1 MFAFP
6 KEPPAM
12 PDQAAAPL
20 SLLSDDAG
28 GPEPAR
34 RQAGQIRIRGARQNN
49 LKNLDLDIRTGELT
63 VVTGP
68 SGSGKSS
75 LVFDTLFAE
84 GQRRYV
90 ETFSAYAR
98 QFLDRMDKPAVDRV
112 DGVPPAIAIDQTN
125 PVRSSR
131 STVGTMTELN
141 DHLKLLFA
149 RGAELFDRETAL
161 PVRHDSPESI
171 YAELQRRALEQND
184 PRLVVTFP
192 VELPAS
198 TTTEEV
204 EQWLSASGYTRVQ
217 AERVVE
223 RATAPEPEAK
233 GKAVPKAKK
242 KVAPLIE
249 SVKVLDVVADRFRI
263 GTAEQVRV
271 MEAIEAGLKRG
282 GGKLMVY
289 VLGDDASSMASSGE
303 PRAAGSV
310 GAPAPVVWRFS
321 TGLHCPESDIRYSE
335 PTPSMFSFNSAVG
348 ACEACRGFGR
358 VIGVDY
364 GLVIPNDKLTLRGG
378 AIKVFQTPA
387 WKEAQD
393 DLMRH
398 AEAAGIPR
406 DTPWNKLT
414 PEQQHWVKAGSP
426 NWNGK
431 WNQQWF
437 GVARFF
443 EYLES
448 KAYKMHIRVL
458 LSKYRSYTE
467 CPSCHGARLKTDSLL
482 WRIGSKVQADAVLPP
497 PVRPAAPGDDNALGS
512 RPVQRHL
519 PAGVAWSRAQLE
531 ALPGLCLH
539 DLMLLPLDKLRT
551 FFVSLDQSLVPAGA
565 DSLSAGQTQAVRLLL
580 DEINTRIRYLCEV
593 GIGYLTLDRQSRTL
607 SGGEVQRINLTT
619 ALGTSLV
626 NTLFVLDEPSIGLHP
641 RDMARINSAMLRLRD
656 AGNTLVVVEHDPAVM
671 LAADRLIDMGP
682 GPGERG
688 GEIVFDGTPE
698 AVRQADT
705 LTGAYLGGRK
715 QVGMGF
721 KRMVTDSTPRL
732 ILEGAREH
740 NLKNVT
746 VDFPLQRLV
755 VVTGVSGSGKSSLIQ
770 DVLAPALLRHFGK
783 STDTPGAH
791 DRLLGADHL
800 SEVVFVD
807 QSPIG
812 KTARSN
818 PVSYVG
824 AWDAIRALFAD
835 APLAR
840 QRSYTAAKFSFN
852 GGDGRCPTCGGSGF
866 EHVEMQ
872 FLSDVYLRCP
882 DCDGKRYRPE
892 VLEVRIERSGSRA
905 VAEAESGSDSGS
917 GASGARGTPTKS
929 GSDPA
934 SVPAHTQ
941 REMRSLNVADVLDLT
956 VSEAADLFRHDRE
969 VIRALQPIVDVGLE
983 YVKLGQPVPTLSGGE
998 AQRLKLAGFLAEAAK
1013 SSSASRQSLAKKGTL
1028 FLFDEPTTG
1037 LHFDDIAKLMRS
1049 LRRLLEAGHS
1059 LVVIEHNLDVIRS
1072 ADWLIDLGPEGGEGG
1087 GRVVAEGPP
1096 EEVRQHASSHTA
1108 RSLREYAL
1116 SMGEVFEA
1124 GEGRAADYLKPAPV
1138 KKALARAVST
1148 APDAIRI
1155 VNAKEHNL
1163 KNLSVDIPRGR
1174 FNVISGVSGSGKST
1188 LAFDILFNEGQRR
1201 YLESLNAYAR
1211 SIVQPAGRP
1220 EVDAV
1225 YGIPPTVAIEQRLSR
1240 GGRKS
1245 TVGTT
1250 TEVWHFLRLLYVKLG
1265 TQHCVHDGAAVMPQ
1279 SPDSMAAAIL
1289 QRYQGQHIGLL
1300 APLVVNRKGVYTEL
1314 ADWARPRGYTHLR
1327 VDGEFLPTTGFPRI
1341 DRFKEHTIELP
1352 VADLVVSV
1360 ADEAALRTHL
1370 SKALELGKGQV
1381 HLLSQ
1386 LGGLSAAMEAGEPTR
1401 GIGRLEVFST
1411 TRACP
1416 VCATSYPELDPRLF
1430 SYNSKHGWC
1439 PDCVG
1444 TGVALSR
1451 EQRKALD
1458 DSVRDDK
1465 EKGREQS
1472 FAEPEVEDLTDHV
1485 CPSCEGTR
1493 LNAQA
1498 RAVRFAGVGIT
1509 DVARLAVNEV
1519 RRWVVGLRSDAP
1531 LLAPE
1536 GVVSPGGSPAA
1547 KPGGNNTFVLT
1558 RREADIARDLLPEIE
1573 NRLAFLEEVG
1583 LNYLTLDRG
1592 APTLSGGEAQR
1603 IRLAA
1608 QLGSNLQGVCY
1619 VLDEPTIGLHA
1630 RDNAILLN
1638 ALHKLGDMG
1647 NTLVVVEHD
1656 EDTIRR
1662 ADHII
1667 DIGPSAGKRGGR
1679 VVAQGSVADLSA
1691 NPESVTGRY
1700 LLHAMKH
1707 PLQARRVV
1715 NTVAAEMAAAGMG
1728 SDPDSGQPPQRSK
1741 KRPTKSGLDPLT
1753 DAPISAEPTPTQ
1765 PSELHWIEVK
1775 GAKLHNLQNLN
1786 AAVPLQRLVVVTGVS
1801 GSGKSTFARDV
1812 LLTNVAEAV
1821 KQRSTF
1827 VGRQAWDN
1835 QGERPTWVGC
1845 DKVLGT
1851 EPIDRVL
1858 EVDQT
1863 PIGKTPRSCP
1873 ATYIGFWDTVRK
1885 LFADTLEAKARGYG
1899 PGRFSFN
1906 TGEGRCPGCEG
1917 QGMRTIEM
1925 SFLPDV
1931 KVPCEVCHGARF
1943 NPETLAVTWKGKSI
1957 GDVLQ
1962 MEVDEAVDFFAS
1974 MPNIAHPLQLL
1985 KDVGLGYLTL
1995 GQPSPTLS
2003 GGEAQ
2008 RIKLVTEL
2016 SKVRDDVTRRGQKA
2030 PHTLYVLDEP
2040 TVGLHMADV
2049 EKLIRVLH
2057 RLVDGGHSVVVIEHD
2072 LDVMAEADW
2081 IIDLGPEGGSG
2092 GGQIV
2097 AAAPPEAVVR
2107 LGTHTGKVLGPV
2119 LARL

>member
-1 MFAFP
+1 MQDP
-6 KEPPAM
+6 EPRSG
-12 PDQAAAPL
+12 QAAAG
-20 SLLSDDAG
+20 SIS
-28 GPEPAR
+28 
-34 RQAGQIRIRGARQNN
+34 IRGARQHN

-112 DGVPPAIAIDQTN
+112 EGVPPAIAIDQTN

-149 RGAELFDRETAL
+149 RGASLFDRDTAL
-161 PVRHDSPESI
+161 PVRHDSPETI
-171 YAELQRRALEQND
+171 FAELKRRSRQMGD

-198 TTTEEV
+198 ATPEEV

-217 AERVVE
+217 AERVVQRE
-223 RATAPEPEAK
+223 VADSGPAK
-233 GKAVPKAKK
+233 GRKAR
-242 KVAPLIE
+242 APVEAVRL
-249 SVKVLDVVADRFRI
+249 LDVVADRFRLA
-263 GTAEQVRV
+263 GADPARV
-271 MEAIEAGLKRG
+271 MEAIEVGLRRG
-282 GGKLMVY
+282 AGKLMVY
-289 VLGDDASSMASSGE
+289 ALADDA
-303 PRAAGSV
+303 
-310 GAPAPVVWRFS
+310 APDIWRFS
-321 TGLHCPESDIRYSE
+321 TGLHCPESDIRYRD
-335 PTPSMFSFNSAVG
+335 PTPSMFSFNSPVG
-348 ACEACRGFGR
+348 ACETCRGFGR

-364 GLVIPNDKLTLRGG
+364 GLVIPDGRLTLRNG
-378 AIKVFQTPA
+378 AVKVFQTPA
-387 WKEAQD
+387 WKECQD

-398 AEAAGIPR
+398 AEQAGIPR
-406 DTPWNKLT
+406 DTPWSRLT
-414 PEQQHWVKAGSP
+414 PEQQHWVKHGSP

-431 WNQQWF
+431 WNQQWY
-437 GVARFF
+437 GIARFF

-467 CPSCHGARLKTDSLL
+467 CPDCGGARLKSESLL
-482 WRIGSKVQADAVLPP
+482 WRLGSREQADAVL
-497 PVRPAAPGDDNALGS
+497 APE
-512 RPVQRHL
+512 RRYL
-519 PAGVAWSRAQLE
+519 PRGVNWARDSLE
-531 ALPGLCLH
+531 QMPGLCLH
-539 DLMLLPLDKLRT
+539 DLMLMPLSDLRQFFERLAAALVQAGGESGEQQALKLL
-551 FFVSLDQSLVPAGA
+551 FE
-565 DSLSAGQTQAVRLLL
+565 
-580 DEINTRIRYLCEV
+580 EINTRLRYLCEV

-641 RDMARINSAMLRLRD
+641 RDMARINDAMLRLRD

-688 GEIVFDGTPE
+688 GQIVFDGTP
-698 AVRQADT
+698 AAIRHADT
-705 LTGAYLGGRK
+705 LTGAYLGARK

-740 NLKNVT
+740 NLQNLDVE
-746 VDFPLQRLV
+746 FPLQRLV
-755 VVTGVSGSGKSSLIQ
+755 VVTGVSGSGKSTLIQ

-783 STDTPGAH
+783 ATESPGQH

-800 SEVVFVD
+800 SEVVYVD

-824 AWDAIRALFAD
+824 AWDAIRALFAES
-835 APLAR
+835 PLAR
-840 QRSYTAAKFSFN
+840 QRGYTQAKFSFN
-852 GGDGRCPTCGGSGF
+852 AGDGRCPTCGGSGF

-892 VLEVRIERSGSRA
+892 VLEVHIERGQ
-905 VAEAESGSDSGS
+905 GGN
-917 GASGARGTPTKS
+917 GAGRRLS
-929 GSDPA
+929 
-934 SVPAHTQ
+934 
-941 REMRSLNVADVLDLT
+941 VADVLELT
-956 VSEAADLFRHDRE
+956 VSEAADLFRSDRE

-983 YVKLGQPVPTLSGGE
+983 YVRLGQPVPTLSGGE

-1013 SSSASRQSLAKKGTL
+1013 NASSSRQSLARKGTL

-1059 LVVIEHNLDVIRS
+1059 LIVIEHNLDVIRS
-1072 ADWLIDLGPEGGEGG
+1072 ADWLIDLGPEGGAGG
-1087 GRVVAEGPP
+1087 GQVVAEGPP
-1096 EEVRQHASSHTA
+1096 EEVRDHRTSHTA
-1108 RSLREYAL
+1108 RALRDYAL
-1116 SMGEVFEA
+1116 AMDKVHAVGET
-1124 GEGRAADYLKPAPV
+1124 AAMPYGAR
-1138 KKALARAVST
+1138 RAVTGSE
-1148 APDAIRI
+1148 AIRI

-1163 KNLSVDIPRGR
+1163 KSLSVDIPRGK

-1265 TQHCVHDGAAVMPQ
+1265 TQHCVHDAAAVMPQ
-1279 SPDSMAAAIL
+1279 SPESIAAAIFT
-1289 QRYQGQHIGLL
+1289 RYRGRHVGLL

-1341 DRFKEHTIELP
+1341 DRFREHTIELP
-1352 VADLVVSV
+1352 VADGLIDP
-1360 ADEAALRTHL
+1360 ANEEWLRTQL
-1370 SKALELGKGQV
+1370 ARALELGKGTV
-1381 HLLSQ
+1381 HLLAD
-1386 LGGLSAAMEAGEPTR
+1386 LDGLAPALAEGRSTAGL
-1401 GIGRLEVFST
+1401 GRLEVFST

-1416 VCATSYPELDPRLF
+1416 VCGTSYPELDPRLF

-1444 TGVALSR
+1444 TGVRLSR

-1458 DSVRDDK
+1458 DSVRDEK
-1465 EKGREQS
+1465 ERGREQS
-1472 FAEPEVEDLTDHV
+1472 FAEPDVDDVGDEACHA
-1485 CPSCEGTR
+1485 CEGTR

-1498 RAVRFAGVGIT
+1498 RAVKFAGLSIT
-1509 DVARLAVNEV
+1509 DIARLSVSEV
-1519 RRWVVGLRSDAP
+1519 RRWVRSLMGGDGAEGGLS
-1531 LLAPE
+1531 
-1536 GVVSPGGSPAA
+1536 
-1547 KPGGNNTFVLT
+1547 

-1573 NRLAFLEEVG
+1573 SRLSFLEEVG
-1583 LNYLTLDRG
+1583 LSYLTLDRG

-1608 QLGSNLQGVCY
+1608 QLGSHLQGVCY
-1619 VLDEPTIGLHA
+1619 VLDEPTIGLHP
-1630 RDNAILLN
+1630 RDNQILLD

-1667 DIGPSAGKRGGR
+1667 DIGPSAGRRGGR
-1679 VVAQGSVADLSA
+1679 VVAQGSVDDLAASADSL
-1691 NPESVTGRY
+1691 TGRY

-1707 PLQARRVV
+1707 PLQARR
-1715 NTVAAEMAAAGMG
+1715 TVTPEAEHLALRQAA
-1728 SDPDSGQPPQRSK
+1728 
-1741 KRPTKSGLDPLT
+1741 
-1753 DAPISAEPTPTQ
+1753 
-1765 PSELHWIEVK
+1765 
-1775 GAKLHNLQNLN
+1775 LHNLQQLDVE
-1786 AAVPLQRLVVVTGVS
+1786 VPLRRLVVVTGVS
-1801 GSGKSTFARDV
+1801 GSGKSTLARDV
-1812 LLTNVAEAV
+1812 LLANTAAAV
-1821 KQRSTF
+1821 TLRSTAS
-1827 VGRQAWDN
+1827 GRKAWDA
-1835 QGERPTWVGC
+1835 GERPGWTGC
-1845 DKVLGT
+1845 ERLLGS
-1851 EPIDRVL
+1851 EVVDRVL

-1917 QGMRTIEM
+1917 QGLRTIEM

-1943 NPETLAVTWKGKSI
+1943 NPETLAVTWKGRNI
-1957 GDVLQ
+1957 GEVLQ
-1962 MEVDEAVDFFAS
+1962 MAVDEAVEFFAS
-1974 MPNIAHPLQLL
+1974 MPAISHPLQLL

-2016 SKVRDDVTRRGQKA
+2016 SKVRDDVGRRGQKA

-2092 GGQIV
+2092 GGRVV
-2097 AAAPPEAVVR
+2097 AAAPPEDVVR
-2107 LGTHTGKVLGPV
+2107 LGTHTGKVLAPV
-2119 LARL
+2119 LAR